1 MDLDFQLFKGASI
14 QFKDLK
20 NAAER
25 AEQVA
30 SMPAVKNLWPVHV
43 YSIPEHT
50 VHSVGSPSAAEYRK
64 RADAANDTFTP
75 HLMTQVNKLRA
86 EGIDGKGIKI
96 AVVDTGTD
104 YNHPALGGCFGPGCL
119 VSFGTDLVGD
129 KYNGFNIPVPDPDP
143 VDNCNGHG
151 SHVAGIIAA
160 QTNNPYGIIGA
171 ATGVTLGSFKVFGC
185 DGQVGNDVLIAAFNM
200 AYEAGADLI
209 TASIGGASGWSE
221 DNWAVAV
228 QRIVEAGVP
237 CTVSAGNSGDEGIFF
252 ASTAANGKRVTAI
265 ASVDNTLSPAIL
277 TEASYTISGSANN
290 VSFGFTPGTP
300 DAWAG
305 VSLPLYSVS
314 LDATDPAN
322 ACTPLPDDTPDL
334 SNKIVLI
341 RRGSC
346 TFAVKLANAAAK
358 GAKYVIFYNNVGGV
372 IAVTGTVDAIKA
384 VAMVTADQGATWI
397 NALKAGQE
405 VVVHMVDSDSAEK
418 ILQNFPNTLTPGYLS
433 SYTSWGPTNEVD
445 FYPDLAAPGGMIL
458 STYPLAL
465 GGYAV
470 LSGTSMACP
479 ITAAVY
485 ALIMQKRGI
494 KDPQTIESLLAA
506 TANPNIWSDGAG
518 HTLPSLAPAAQ
529 QGAGLIQAYDAAYAT
544 TILSRSGIS
553 FNDTDNFA
561 PTQKFDIKNIG
572 KSDVTFT
579 LSNVG
584 ALTAYTFADDTSIEV
599 QAFPNTFAQGVSA
612 SLAFPDGS
620 SVTVPAGQTKS
631 VTVVATQPQ
640 GLDAK
645 RLPVYSGYI
654 ALNGTDGSSLSLPYM
669 GVVGSMHSLTV
680 LDAEDTYISQST
692 DEDYA
697 PVASNKTFLL
707 PPQGHVNDTQY
718 ANVSLPVIVL
728 NLAMG
733 SPFVRV
739 DVVPVKT
746 CRKVNTTEILGT
758 QTIGPIMGAPYE
770 WMPRGQA
777 PSSWDG
783 MLADGSYAP
792 SGTYKFAVKALHIFG
807 KKGDVKEYDVMETE
821 PFGIRYMKNGLK
833 RRAVTMRV

>member
-1 MDLDFQLFKGASI
+1 
-14 QFKDLK
+14 
-20 NAAER
+20 
-25 AEQVA
+25 
-30 SMPAVKNLWPVHV
+30 
-43 YSIPEHT
+43 
-50 VHSVGSPSAAEYRK
+50 VG
-64 RADAANDTFTP
+64 D
-75 HLMTQVNKLRA
+75 
-86 EGIDGKGIKI
+86 
-96 AVVDTGTD
+96 D
-104 YNHPALGGCFGPGCL
+104 YNG
-119 VSFGTDLVGD
+119 
-129 KYNGFNIPVPDPDP
+129 YNLPVPDADP
-143 VDNCNGHG
+143 IDHCNGHG

-185 DGQVGNDVLIAAFNM
+185 DGSVGNDILIAAFNM

-237 CTVSAGNSGDEGIFF
+237 CTVSAGNSGDEGLFF
-252 ASTAANGKRVTAI
+252 ASTAADGKRVTAI

-277 TEASYTISGSANN
+277 TEASYTITGGADNI
-290 VSFGFTPGTP
+290 SFGFTPGTP

-305 VSLPLYSVS
+305 VSLPLYSVGF
-314 LDATDPAN
+314 DTTDPAN
-322 ACTPLPDDTPDL
+322 ACTALSDDTPDL
-334 SNKIVLI
+334 SDKIVLI

-346 TFAVKLANAAAK
+346 TFVTKLTNVAAK
-358 GAKYVIFYNNVGGV
+358 GAKYAIFYNNVGGV
-372 IAVTGTVDAIKA
+372 IAVTGVVDGIEA
-384 VAMVTADQGATWI
+384 VAMVTADQGATWVS
-397 NALKAGQE
+397 ALKAGEE
-405 VVVHMVDSDSAEK
+405 VVLHMVDPDKAEK

-485 ALIMQKRGI
+485 ALIMQKRGT
-494 KDPQTIESLLAA
+494 KDPKTIENLLAA

-518 HTLPSLAPAAQ
+518 NILPYLAPAAQ

-544 TILSRSGIS
+544 VILSRSGIS

-561 PTQKFDIKNIG
+561 PTQKFDIQNIG
-572 KSDVTFT
+572 KSSVTFT
-579 LSNVG
+579 LSHVG
-584 ALTAYTFADDTSIEV
+584 ALTAYTFADDTNIEPEV
-599 QAFPNTFAQGVSA
+599 FPNTFVEGVYA

-631 VTVVATQPQ
+631 VTVVANQPK

-645 RLPVYSGYI
+645 RLPVYSGYV
-654 ALNGTDGSSLSLPYM
+654 ALNGTDGTSLSVPYM

-680 LDAEDTYISQST
+680 LDAEYTYISQSS
-692 DEDYA
+692 DADYD
-697 PVASNKTFLL
+697 PVASNQTFYL
-707 PPQGHVNDTQY
+707 PPAGHVNDTQY

-728 NLAMG
+728 QLAMG
-733 SPFVRV
+733 SPLVRV
-739 DVVPVKT
+739 DLVPITTCKKVKT
-746 CRKVNTTEILGT
+746 TDILGT
-758 QTIGPIMGAPYE
+758 KTMGPIMGAPYA

-783 MLADGSYAP
+783 MMADGTYAP
-792 SGTYKFAVKALHIFG
+792 AGTYKFAIKALHIFG
-807 KKGDVKEYDVMETE
+807 KSNQVKEYDVMETE
-821 PFGIRYMKNGLK
+821 PFSIRYLK
-833 RRAVTMRV
+833 TGKKRSVRLRV